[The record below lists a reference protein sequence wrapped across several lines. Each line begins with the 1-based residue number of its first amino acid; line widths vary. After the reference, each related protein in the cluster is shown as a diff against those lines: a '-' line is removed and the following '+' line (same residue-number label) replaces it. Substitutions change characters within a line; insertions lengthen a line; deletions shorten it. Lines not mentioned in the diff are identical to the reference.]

1 MCLIPSTLFWATA
14 GSSSL
19 PKRNPLVRGVAQ
31 CLPRCWVAR
40 YSAPLNRERRA
51 RYTLTLHLVWPSPNI
66 DWLNTERRKPEAS
79 TYCLSLDFFSVW
91 LLTDTTLFEQHRYC
105 RLLVGKKK
113 KKKTLVHPFFLYVLC
128 LNEKI
133 FGKTLSNIGVSPR
146 VFALWPLS
154 YSVILMCYCAGW
166 QRITRFSCCKVK
178 SGAIPCWR
186 WQQQQLWPSVARWL
200 ETVSVRRKK
209 NEALRYIN
217 KLFKKTVREISTK
230 PLRLFFFRCCFWGFC
245 CFVFCYTGLSVFEPH
260 SELSAL
266 IVSVTF
272 YLVFFL
278 LPLWH
283 SCSFHKTQCI
293 ETALKGYITVTV
305 CFDTLSFFLGERYRR
320 KISLFSKRC
329 TLVQSLS
336 FAACEKETIHAAD
349 AAVFSHLLAR
359 IYGGCNAVIS

>member
-1 MCLIPSTLFWATA
+1 MLSGSLLGSTEQGKAGAIHVDSPSRLAVAKYWLIEHWTTKTRSQYILFVSRLFFCLIVDWY
-14 GSSSL
+14 
-19 PKRNPLVRGVAQ
+19 NLVRTTS
-31 CLPRCWVAR
+31 LLSFAR
-40 YSAPLNRERRA
+40 REK
-51 RYTLTLHLVWPSPNI
+51 
-66 DWLNTERRKPEAS
+66 E
-79 TYCLSLDFFSVW
+79 
-91 LLTDTTLFEQHRYC
+91 
-105 RLLVGKKK
+105 
-113 KKKTLVHPFFLYVLC
+113 KKKTLVHPFLLYVLC

-230 PLRLFFFRCCFWGFC
+230 PLRFFFFRCCFWGFC

-293 ETALKGYITVTV
+293 KTALKGYITVTV

-359 IYGGCNAVIS
+359 MYGGCNAVIS